1 MPRKPRLFIPYATYH
16 VYCRVARGEFVFANR
31 EDSELFLDTLCEV
44 RDRDGLSILAWC
56 LMTNHYHLVLETGSV
71 PLWRTMARLQRTVA
85 REHNRRKRYL
95 GRLWQSRYRA
105 RLIDSNDYFG
115 QVVAYVH
122 LNPVAAGLVTDP
134 ADYALSGHREAIGQ
148 MRPQVLDSEALLELS
163 GEEDPSL
170 MRTAYLEWVRSVA
183 EAKWLEMGLRELP
196 WWTDASDAEEIT
208 APDPRR
214 PVETFDQRKMVEDR
228 YPLDLSAIV
237 NAICHITDVR
247 LADLRSRKRRSEIAN
262 VRWDLAAIAVAR
274 YGHRVCDLAAILSKN
289 AGSVSRWLTEAERR
303 QASDPEYRTHLDHL
317 ERRVVHRAVQN
328 ITM

>member
-31 EDSELFLDTLCEV
+31 EDSELFLNTLCEV
-44 RDRDGLSILAWC
+44 RDRDRFSIFAWC

-71 PLWRTMARLQRTVA
+71 PLWRTMARLQRTVG

-148 MRPQVLDSEALLELS
+148 MPPRILDSGAFLELF
-163 GEEDPSL
+163 GEGDPSL
-170 MRTAYLEWVRSVA
+170 MRKAYLRWVRYVA

-196 WWTDASDAEEIT
+196 WWTDAG
-208 APDPRR
+208 PDPRR
-214 PVETFDQRKMVEDR
+214 PVETYDQRKLVVPIR
-228 YPLDLSAIV
+228 Y
-237 NAICHITDVR
+237 
-247 LADLRSRKRRSEIAN
+247 
-262 VRWDLAAIAVAR
+262 
-274 YGHRVCDLAAILSKN
+274 LSKSSRVGRRN
-289 AGSVSRWLTEAERR
+289 LTNTQSGAWHHYHKSCQLRHFALVS
-303 QASDPEYRTHLDHL
+303 S
-317 ERRVVHRAVQN
+317 
-328 ITM
+328 